1 MKQLTVKAPAQLQA
15 EIDQLK
21 QTLPLPDLM
30 DAMGFGDYAK
40 SSCCSPFRDDKN
52 PSFGIYRIK
61 TGWLY
66 QDHGSS
72 DIGDELQ
79 FIATIHE
86 LDRRRD
92 LAKIMGI
99 YRTHARSAPTKKQKP
114 IAKIKDLEVNLNPS
128 KFVDTAAYEKRYGL
142 LKPPRQALQEIAQIR
157 PYGFQGLL
165 WASERG
171 VLKYR
176 NGCYYV
182 VDKTANAIE
191 GRQVNNKPFNQ
202 GMKSKALPGSKKSWP
217 IGILE
222 AAGFRNIAL
231 VEGIPDFLI
240 AHHIIQ
246 TEQPEPNCAPVGML
260 GSSPHIHGAAV
271 EHFVGKSVRIFAHDD
286 PAGRRAASRW
296 SQQLTEAGCQL
307 VEVYELSAFAGVN
320 DLYDYWSQHE
330 ALSGKWMP
338 NT

>member
-1 MKQLTVKAPAQLQA
+1 
-15 EIDQLK
+15 
-21 QTLPLPDLM
+21 
-30 DAMGFGDYAK
+30 MGK
-40 SSCCSPFRDDKN
+40 SSVSVKPYGHSSTSKWVVSYTKDSGRRREFFRTNKEAATRRDQILIELENLGNKAFAI
-52 PSFGIYRIK
+52 S
-61 TGWLY
+61 
-66 QDHGSS
+66 
-72 DIGDELQ
+72 DELRLEAVQ
-79 FIATIHE
+79 CAERLAPFKGSLSDAVDFYLAHLEASRKSCTIAE
-86 LDRRRD
+86 L
-92 LAKIMGI
+92 
-99 YRTHARSAPTKKQKP
+99 
-114 IAKIKDLEVNLNPS
+114 V
-128 KFVDTAAYEKRYGL
+128 
-142 LKPPRQALQEIAQIR
+142 
-157 PYGFQGLL
+157 QGLL

-271 EHFVGKSVRIFAHDD
+271 EHFAGKSVRIFAHDD